1 MIPNEAFAQ
10 AAEKY
15 MDTVYRVAYSS
26 LKNADD
32 ANDVTQDVLLDLFR
46 TDKAFE
52 SDEHLKSWLIRATL
66 NRCKMIFRSP
76 WRRREDI
83 DDYAE
88 TLRFED
94 GEYLDLFRAV
104 MSLEKKYRVPLL
116 LFYYE
121 GYSTREVAALLEL
134 PEKTVSTRLFRAK
147 AKLREFLEE
156 E

>member
-32 ANDVTQDVLLDLFR
+32 ANDVTQDVLLDLYR
-46 TDKAFE
+46 VNKAFE
-52 SDEHLKSWLIRATL
+52 SEEHLKSWLIRATL
-66 NRCKMIFRSP
+66 NRCKMLFRSP
-76 WRRREDI
+76 WRRQDDT
-83 DDYAE
+83 DDYAA
-88 TLRFED
+88 TLCFED
-94 GEYLDLFRAV
+94 GDYLDLFRAV
-104 MSLEKKYRVPLL
+104 MALEQKYRVPLL

-121 GYSTREVAALLEL
+121 GYSTREVAALLLL

-147 AKLREFLEE
+147 AKLRKFLEE

>member
-52 SDEHLKSWLIRATL
+52 SDEHLKSWLIRAAL

-104 MSLEKKYRVPLL
+104 MALEKKYRVPLL

-121 GYSTREVAALLEL
+121 GYSTREVAVLLSL

>member
-32 ANDVTQDVLLDLFR
+32 ANDVTQDVLLDLYR
-46 TDKAFE
+46 ADKAFE
-52 SDEHLKSWLIRATL
+52 SDEHLKSWLIRVTL
-66 NRCKMIFRSP
+66 NRCKMLFRSP
-76 WRRREDI
+76 WRRQDDI
-83 DDYAE
+83 DDYAA
-88 TLRFED
+88 TLSFED
-94 GEYLDLFRAV
+94 GDYLDLFRAV
-104 MSLEKKYRVPLL
+104 MALEQKYRVPLL

-121 GYSTREVAALLEL
+121 GYSTREVAALLSL

-147 AKLREFLEE
+147 AKLRKFLEE

>member
-32 ANDVTQDVLLDLFR
+32 ANDVTQDVLLDLYR
-46 TDKAFE
+46 ADKAFE

-66 NRCKMIFRSP
+66 NRCKMLFRSP
-76 WRRREDI
+76 WRRQDDI
-83 DDYAE
+83 DDYAA
-88 TLRFED
+88 TLSFED
-94 GEYLDLFRAV
+94 GDYLDLFRAV
-104 MSLEKKYRVPLL
+104 MALEQKYRVPLL

-121 GYSTREVAALLEL
+121 GYSTREVAALLSL

-147 AKLREFLEE
+147 AKLRKFLEE

>member
-32 ANDVTQDVLLDLFR
+32 ANDVTQDVLLDLYR
-46 TDKAFE
+46 ADKAFE
-52 SDEHLKSWLIRATL
+52 SDEHLKSWLIRAAL
-66 NRCKMIFRSP
+66 NRCKMLFRSP
-76 WRRREDI
+76 WRRQDNI
-83 DDYAE
+83 DDYAA
-88 TLRFED
+88 TLSFED
-94 GEYLDLFRAV
+94 GDYLDLFRAV
-104 MSLEKKYRVPLL
+104 MALEQKYRVPLL

-121 GYSTREVAALLEL
+121 GYSTREVAALLSL

-147 AKLREFLEE
+147 AKLRKFLEE